1 MSKDNSKVKE
11 RKYYM
16 SQDDQNKM
24 DGKKRLHSIMRETV
38 GSARKGKTAQD
49 KHRRGIV

>member
-1 MSKDNSKVKE
+1 MAKDNSKVKE

-24 DGKKRLHSIMRETV
+24 DGKKRLHSIMRELFGV
-38 GSARKGKTAQD
+38 ARKGKTLQD
-49 KHRRGIV
+49 KARRGL

>member
-1 MSKDNSKVKE
+1 MAKDNSKVKE

-24 DGKKRLHSIMRETV
+24 EGKKRLHSIMRETV
-38 GSARKGKTAQD
+38 GAARKGKTLQD
-49 KHRRGIV
+49 KARRGL